1 MLGRLNKNRKVATTA
16 VAVAVHVQTPLVVP
30 PVAAAATTFSSGS
43 AISAV
48 EVDADVDL
56 AHLSRV
62 LSAGAG
68 AVLLRPVR
76 AVVDVRAERVGEL
89 GVTALAL
96 LAQHVRRLEV
106 LAQQNVVTAAH

>member
-16 VAVAVHVQTPLVVP
+16 VAVHVQTPLVVP
-30 PVAAAATTFSSGS
+30 SMAAAATTFSSGS
-43 AISAV
+43 TISAV
-48 EVDADVDL
+48 EVEADVNL

-68 AVLLRPVR
+68 TVLLRPVR
-76 AVVDVRAERVGEL
+76 AVVDVRVERVGEL
-89 GVTALAL
+89 GVAALTL

-106 LAQQNVVTAAH
+106 LTQQNVVTAAH